1 MTSSPAPTAWIADLR
16 RTLARTLAGRPV
28 HRVILFGSRAR
39 GDADEY
45 SDTDLVIV
53 AGTDRPFP
61 DRCRDYLDLL
71 EVIAPPVEMLIYTPE
86 EFEQMRGEERPFLMQ
101 ILEEGVEVYEGP
113 EEGRRALVSPGG
125 E

>member
-1 MTSSPAPTAWIADLR
+1 MPEVQSRRSAESARLTDLQEALER
-16 RTLARTLAGRPV
+16 VLPGRPV

-45 SDTDLVIV
+45 SDTDLVII
-53 AGTDRPFP
+53 AETDRAFP

-86 EFEQMRGEERPFLMQ
+86 EFERMQEEERPFLMQ
-101 ILEEGVEVYEGP
+101 VLEEGVEVYEGP
-113 EEGRRALVSPGG
+113 KEGK
-125 E
+125 